1 MSLNIKCYLMKLG
14 KDKIK
19 SFYHTKT
26 ITVENI
32 QNI

>member
-1 MSLNIKCYLMKLG
+1 MKLG